1 MQTLMADRLCIPPQ
15 LYSFHRLY
23 NPQIGHWCI
32 IIHSRNSR
40 ATVTQRIVLIRA
52 NAVCKMYSITM
63 HLCVLFFRD
72 DIYNVVSHPLIHIK
86 VTLFLSNLLYLK
98 SRAIHVFLKATR
110 MFIFINFRN
119 VIKKK
124 KKAEFQSIY
133 LTHDKYYPESRNEQ
147 LLRSTFL
154 RKKEILCN
162 QTTNHFLFACK
173 KFQNQKTKYKLN
185 NFLSDIPRLQGYFKG
200 SSNQ

>member
-98 SRAIHVFLKATR
+98 SRAIHVFLKQQG
-110 MFIFINFRN
+110 FFYQFQKCYKE
-119 VIKKK
+119 KKK
-124 KKAEFQSIY
+124 QNFNRY
-133 LTHDKYYPESRNEQ
+133 
-147 LLRSTFL
+147 
-154 RKKEILCN
+154 ILPTIN
-162 QTTNHFLFACK
+162 TI
-173 KFQNQKTKYKLN
+173 QNLEMNSY
-185 NFLSDIPRLQGYFKG
+185 
-200 SSNQ
+200 